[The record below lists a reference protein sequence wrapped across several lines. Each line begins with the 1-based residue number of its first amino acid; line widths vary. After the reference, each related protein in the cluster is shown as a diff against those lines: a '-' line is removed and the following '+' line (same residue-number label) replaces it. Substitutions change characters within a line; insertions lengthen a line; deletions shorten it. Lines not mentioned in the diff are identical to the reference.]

1 MYIPSE
7 LIAYNKRAFDSGW
20 DGESFLVY
28 GSALPKRGEAKVQK
42 KKEAAFELTSEKDK
56 PKEVVTGVKMRELQ
70 GWEWAK
76 IRKRNKK
83 IKEKIKEK
91 QTTLNFE

>member
-1 MYIPSE
+1 M
-7 LIAYNKRAFDSGW
+7 
-20 DGESFLVY
+20 
-28 GSALPKRGEAKVQK
+28 
-42 KKEAAFELTSEKDK
+42 
-56 PKEVVTGVKMRELQ
+56 KEVVTGVKMRELQ

>member
-42 KKEAAFELTSEKDK
+42 KKEAAFELTSEKDR
-56 PKEVVTGVKMRELQ
+56 PKEEPVEKKRELQ

-76 IRKRNKK
+76 IRKRNK
-83 IKEKIKEK
+83 EIKEK
-91 QTTLNFE
+91 QTPLNFE

>member
-28 GSALPKRGEAKVQK
+28 GSALPKREGAKVQK
-42 KKEAAFELTSEKDK
+42 KKE
-56 PKEVVTGVKMRELQ
+56 
-70 GWEWAK
+70 
-76 IRKRNKK
+76 
-83 IKEKIKEK
+83 EK